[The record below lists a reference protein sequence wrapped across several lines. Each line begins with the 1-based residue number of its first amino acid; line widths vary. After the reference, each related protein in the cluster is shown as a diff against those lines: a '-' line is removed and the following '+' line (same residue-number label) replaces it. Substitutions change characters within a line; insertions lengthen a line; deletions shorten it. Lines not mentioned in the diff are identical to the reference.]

1 MGIDFILE
9 RLGMSVEDAE
19 QIKERCDDKGIT
31 VKQLIQQFL
40 CDLIDNDRSSGSDER
55 ILVSGWFLRSRF

>member
-1 MGIDFILE
+1 MGIDFMLE

-40 CDLIDNDRSSGSDER
+40 CAVAGAMNEY
-55 ILVSGWFLRSRF
+55 W

>member
-1 MGIDFILE
+1 MSMSMDLMLE

-19 QIKERCDDKGIT
+19 QIKERCEDKGIT

-40 CDLIDNDRSSGSDER
+40 CDLIDNDRGSDER
-55 ILVSGWFLRSRF
+55 MFVSGWFTRSRF